1 MGTIVGQVL
10 NQSLNVAVNYCN
22 ANESSRLSRP
32 KLIQSYLL
40 AIAASCSVAVGFS
53 SAVSRFRSLSPNA
66 RMLLGRF
73 APFAAV
79 ASAGFLNVFLVR
91 GEELRKGIDVFPA
104 RSRPKEQETL
114 SSEETGPRPE
124 SLGKSKKAALLAVS
138 ETAFSRVLN
147 CAPIMILPP
156 LALFGLQ
163 RTRWL
168 RRNPRM
174 VFPINF
180 GLITVTSFA
189 ALPLALAAFPQ
200 RQSISAK
207 SLEPEFHDK
216 GDRNGMVVFN
226 RGI

>member
-40 AIAASCSVAVGFS
+40 AVAASCSVAVGFS
-53 SAVSRFRSLSPNA
+53 STISRIRSLPPNA
-66 RMLLGRF
+66 RVLLGRF

-91 GEELRKGIDVFPA
+91 GEELRKGIDIFTLKSHP
-104 RSRPKEQETL
+104 RGPETL
-114 SSEETGPRPE
+114 LMEQTGPRPE
-124 SLGKSKKAALLAVS
+124 ILGKSKKAAMLAVS

-163 RTRWL
+163 KTRWL
-168 RRNPRM
+168 QQNPRM
-174 VFPINF
+174 AFPINF

-200 RQSISAK
+200 RQSTSAK
-207 SLEPEFHDK
+207 ALEPEFHGQ
-216 GDRNGMVVFN
+216 GDEDGMVAFN

>member
-22 ANESSRLSRP
+22 ANESSRLTRP

-40 AIAASCSVAVGFS
+40 TITASCSVAVGFS
-53 SAVSRFRSLSPNA
+53 SAVSRLRNLSPNA
-66 RMLLGRF
+66 RVLLGRF

-91 GEELRKGIDVFPA
+91 GEELRKGIDIFPA
-104 RSRPKEQETL
+104 TSKIKEQNAL
-114 SSEETGPRPE
+114 HNEETGLRPE
-124 SLGKSKKAALLAVS
+124 SLGRSKKAALLAVS

-147 CAPIMILPP
+147 CAPIMVLPP

-163 RTRWL
+163 KTRWL
-168 RRNPRM
+168 RRHPRM

-180 GLITVTSFA
+180 GLITITSFA

-200 RQSISAK
+200 RQSISSE
-207 SLEPEFHDK
+207 SLEPEFHKK
-216 GDRNGMVVFN
+216 GGYNGLVVFN